1 MKRSILALPIIALF
15 VAVTCAYAINKA
27 SISKNVDS
35 IVEGLDSGKPATS
48 FKAEA
53 FEPYAFIMQEDGK
66 VLVHPSLTGENLME
80 KAPPVYK
87 ALMKANPEGVW
98 VKYEWKGKMKNTY
111 AKKTKSNLIV
121 GSGY

>member
-1 MKRSILALPIIALF
+1 MKRSTFVLPLMCLF
-15 VAVTCAYAINKA
+15 FAVTLAYAVNKE

-35 IVEGLDSGKPATS
+35 IVAALDSGKAAASYAPD
-48 FKAEA
+48 A

-66 VLVHPSLTGENLME
+66 MLVHPSLTGENLME
-80 KAPPVYK
+80 KAPPVYQ

-98 VKYEWKGKMKNTY
+98 VEYEWKGKTKHTY
-111 AKKTKSNLIV
+111 AKKTKTNLIV

>member
-1 MKRSILALPIIALF
+1 MKRSVFALPLIALF
-15 VAVTCAYAINKA
+15 IAVTCAYAVNKA
-27 SISKNVDS
+27 SITKNVDS
-35 IVEGLDSGKPATS
+35 IVEGLDSGKAVTS
-48 FKAEA
+48 FKADA

-66 VLVHPSLTGENLME
+66 MLVHPSLTGENLME
-80 KAPPVYK
+80 KAPPVYQ

-98 VKYEWKGKMKNTY
+98 VEYEWKGKIKHTY